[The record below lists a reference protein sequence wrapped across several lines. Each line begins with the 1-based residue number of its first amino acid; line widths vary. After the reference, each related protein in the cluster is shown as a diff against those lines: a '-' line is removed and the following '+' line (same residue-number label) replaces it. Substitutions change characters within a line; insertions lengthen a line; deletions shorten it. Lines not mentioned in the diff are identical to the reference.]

1 MRALRCSRSR
11 VHFAFLPSLSPRRL
25 CVGSMQS
32 IQSGYLTRASV
43 ILVLC
48 MFDCCINAVADH
60 PSRGAESFMP
70 YVFLGV
76 QVALQVINL
85 LLIFMLFS
93 GTYLF
98 QVGLVGVQVREFRGL
113 LGCALLYLLVY
124 IAYAA
129 YKIVRARCR
138 APPLLPPGAPS
149 FHPLRPLPP
158 QTPPRLAL
166 LAAEPHTQRGRGW
179 PVGRARLCLSVP
191 HAKAGVAPL
200 LLGHAGHLQPHG
212 RDSVVQPREL
222 DSKVQR
228 GHVRLAGL
236 AAPKARGKARE
247 GVTSFTH
254 FNKWLTCAH

>member
-1 MRALRCSRSR
+1 VRALRCSRSR

-158 QTPPRLAL
+158 TNTSPACPAGRRASYPAWAWMACGTCPPLSFCPSRKSWRRSSTTWSCWPF
-166 LAAEPHTQRGRGW
+166 AAAWARQCGTTARAGFKNSAGPRPSSWIGR
-179 PVGRARLCLSVP
+179 S
-191 HAKAGVAPL
+191 
-200 LLGHAGHLQPHG
+200 
-212 RDSVVQPREL
+212 E
-222 DSKVQR
+222 
-228 GHVRLAGL
+228 
-236 AAPKARGKARE
+236 GKRE
-247 GVTSFTH
+247 GEGGGDEFYS
-254 FNKWLTCAH
+254 L